1 MRAFE
6 GLGKALRWLRARQ
19 DKRQYQVAEDAGV
32 TKAMLS
38 AYETGKQNPSL
49 DTLEKI
55 LGGLDA
61 SLDDLHRAL
70 RVVNGQDDPLRPSL
84 PPVSS
89 TFFADSDLESDLHRI
104 LGVRGEIPAEEAEA
118 FRQMLA
124 GFHRLLRYMHGHLS
138 QVSTPSSEDGDADD

>member
-1 MRAFE
+1 MKAFE

-38 AYETGKQNPSL
+38 AYETGKQKPSL

-70 RVVNGQDDPLRPSL
+70 RIVNGQEDPLRPS
-84 PPVSS
+84 PVPVSS
-89 TFFADSDLESDLHRI
+89 AHVADGDLETDLHRL
-104 LGVRGEIPAEEAEA
+104 LGIRGSIPVEEEQA

-138 QVSTPSSEDGDADD
+138 DVASSSKSDDGDE

>member
-1 MRAFE
+1 
-6 GLGKALRWLRARQ
+6 
-19 DKRQYQVAEDAGV
+19 
-32 TKAMLS
+32 MLS

-70 RVVNGQDDPLRPSL
+70 RIVNGQDDPLRPSP
-84 PPVSS
+84 PPVSGA
-89 TFFADSDLESDLHRI
+89 FFGDSDLESDLHRI
-104 LGVRGEIPAEEAEA
+104 LGVRGEIPAEQERA

-138 QVSTPSSEDGDADD
+138 QVSPSPSDDDAED

>member
-1 MRAFE
+1 MKAFE

-38 AYETGKQNPSL
+38 AYETGKQKPSL

-55 LGGLDA
+55 LDGLDA

-70 RVVNGQDDPLRPSL
+70 RIVNGQEDPLRP
-84 PPVSS
+84 PPAPVSS
-89 TFFADSDLESDLHRI
+89 VHVADTGMETDLHRL
-104 LGVRGEIPAEEAEA
+104 LGIRGSIPVEEEQA

-124 GFHRLLRYMHGHLS
+124 GFHRLLRYMHNQLS
-138 QVSTPSSEDGDADD
+138 EVSSSSPDDDADE